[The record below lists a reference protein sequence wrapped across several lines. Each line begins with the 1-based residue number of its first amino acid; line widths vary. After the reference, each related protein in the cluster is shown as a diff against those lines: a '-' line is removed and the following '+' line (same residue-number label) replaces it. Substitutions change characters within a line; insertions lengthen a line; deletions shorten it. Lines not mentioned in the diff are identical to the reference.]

1 VAHPTG
7 AAGADGAGRAETSIQ
22 RGTVRPTE
30 GAFRRALLGSAVCNT
45 PDTHRLAAKVER
57 AGGWPILLAVDAA
70 KRAGQDWRPA
80 VAEARRR
87 LADDADR
94 LRGRHGP
101 PCGPSLRLA
110 PVADLVRTPGLGG
123 DPLWAVSGRRGG
135 SCCPTRGARARARS
149 GTAHPR
155 ATRQAA
161 GKCDCPE

>member
-123 DPLWAVSGRRGG
+123 DP
-135 SCCPTRGARARARS
+135 
-149 GTAHPR
+149 
-155 ATRQAA
+155 
-161 GKCDCPE
+161 